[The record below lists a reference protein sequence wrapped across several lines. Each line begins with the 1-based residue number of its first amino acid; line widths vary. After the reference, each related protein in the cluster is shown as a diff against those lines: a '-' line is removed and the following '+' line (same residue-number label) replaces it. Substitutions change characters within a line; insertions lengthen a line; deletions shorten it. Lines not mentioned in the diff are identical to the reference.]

1 MSIGDAVI
9 RIDPGWLSC
18 VAEQSAAFERASDA
32 ETPMRVLID
41 RNMRFTAPFPR
52 VIYHEPD
59 KVFPMGAWTVVTG
72 RWVIMYT
79 PRHA

>member
-1 MSIGDAVI
+1 MI

-18 VAEQSAAFERASDA
+18 VAEQSAALERASDA
-32 ETPMRVLID
+32 ETPMTVLIA
-41 RNMRFTAPFPR
+41 RNARFTGPFPR
-52 VIYHEPD
+52 VIRHESSEI
-59 KVFPMGAWTVVTG
+59 FPGVEWTVVTG